1 MLHLYR
7 PLRGA
12 SGPMNTLPLQ
22 CFSAKFNPYRK
33 ERTMSYEHF
42 EEKEAVKIAA
52 RIEVNGLT
60 FYTILADRVKDRDVK
75 AILNDLARDEKKH
88 LRVIEAKFFPRAG
101 FGEQITDE
109 EVAMDAS
116 IERSGEA
123 DIFTRHVD
131 IEEVINTLGTPEKA
145 LELALEA
152 ERYSVEFFTD
162 LSKRAETADS
172 RAIYEDLA
180 DEETRHVAKVEGL
193 LARF

>member
-1 MLHLYR
+1 
-7 PLRGA
+7 
-12 SGPMNTLPLQ
+12 
-22 CFSAKFNPYRK
+22 
-33 ERTMSYEHF
+33 MSYEHF